1 MRTTSFTMQGKQGKT
16 NLEGDFWYIKCIY
29 QDSILKAK
37 PLQHVG
43 VVLGLG
49 GLVYMAREFKNR
61 PKDMKISVYLIHTR
75 LFVQGTVIGRSIFLW
90 RKSKKFSGVLSL
102 GMLHQMYQR
111 HQSMKPALP
120 NNS

>member
-1 MRTTSFTMQGKQGKT
+1 MGSRGLATRQAIPEHHSSSQCRDLKIIMAVADEDYEFYDARRTREDKSGRRF
-16 NLEGDFWYIKCIY
+16 L
-29 QDSILKAK
+29 
-37 PLQHVG
+37 HVG

-102 GMLHQMYQR
+102 G
-111 HQSMKPALP
+111 
-120 NNS
+120 